1 MNPDEINRN
10 VKTLKSNDISTHP
23 EEESGS
29 RTRLQFS
36 FVIWSH
42 DQNLQF
48 QFLYGNIFFIFIK

>member
-48 QFLYGNIFFIFIK
+48 QFLYGFHFH